1 MGPVC
6 SEYLNNPC
14 GVPQG
19 SVLGHLLFLLYINDL
34 SQSTDILDIHLF
46 ADDSNLFYAK
56 RNLKH
61 LENTINNELK
71 QVSRWLSA
79 NKLSLN
85 IGKPNFII
93 FHPHQKKKQFSPQLL
108 ISNKCLKE
116 ETSIQ
121 YLGVMFDCNLKRKAH
136 INYLTKK
143 VERNIDLISKIIYFV
158 DLCTLIN
165 LYYSHIYPFLTYS
178 LITWGHTYK
187 SIIKPPFLLQKQT
200 VRIITFSSYTE
211 YTNPLFKS
219 LNLVKLYD
227 LVKIST
233 AIFMFKFH
241 NHILPTNF
249 NSFFTPV
256 NQVHNY
262 NTRLSSNY
270 SYSLSKPRTNYG
282 LFNIRYQG
290 PVIWN
295 SLDISLKSSS
305 LSTFKSKIKEL
316 YVDQY

>member
-1 MGPVC
+1 M
-6 SEYLNNPC
+6 YLKVRC
-14 GVPQG
+14 LDLCYFFYTLMT
-19 SVLGHLLFLLYINDL
+19 SVRALISLTYTYLLMIPTCFML
-34 SQSTDILDIHLF
+34 TET
-46 ADDSNLFYAK
+46 
-56 RNLKH
+56 LKN
-61 LENTINNELK
+61 LENTINNELE

-85 IGKPNFII
+85 IGKSNFII

-121 YLGVMFDCNLKRKAH
+121 YLGVMLDCNLKWKAH

-143 VERNIDLISKIIYFV
+143 VKRNIGLISKIGYFV
-158 DLCTLIN
+158 DLGTLIN
-165 LYYSHIYPFLTYS
+165 LYYSLIYPFLTYS
-178 LITWGHTYK
+178 LIAWGHTYK
-187 SIIKPPFLLQKQT
+187 FIIKPLFLLQKRT
-200 VRIITFSSYTE
+200 VRIITFSFYTE
-211 YTNPLFKS
+211 HTNPLFKS

-256 NQVHNY
+256 NQVHYY